1 MTHRVIFSIF
11 LLLTGATSCSLIKDQ
26 KVQHLTYQDFTE
38 KIWDIEKQP
47 DSFAF
52 KGNTAI
58 IVDFYAKWCGPC
70 VQLLPIMEKM
80 ANEYEGDLT
89 IYKVDVDKEKD
100 LATVFKI
107 QGLPAM
113 LCISSTGS
121 RVRRYN
127 GLPSEEDLR
136 TIIEEELI
144 DKPTQP

>member
-1 MTHRVIFSIF
+1 MTHRVIFSI
-11 LLLTGATSCSLIKDQ
+11 LLLLIGVTSCSLKQDS
-26 KVQHLTYQDFTE
+26 KVQHLTYQSFTE
-38 KIWDIEKQP
+38 KIWDIDKQP

-52 KGNTAI
+52 KGNTAV

-100 LATVFKI
+100 LATAFKI

-113 LCISSTGS
+113 LCFSSTGS
-121 RVRRYN
+121 HVRRYN
-127 GLPSEEDLR
+127 GLPSEADLR
-136 TIIEEELI
+136 TIIEEELL

>member
-1 MTHRVIFSIF
+1 MKKAIVSF
-11 LLLTGATSCSLIKDQ
+11 LLLLVCTTACSLKKDS
-26 KVQHLTYQDFTE
+26 KVQHLTYQGFNE
-38 KIWDIEKQP
+38 KIWDLEKHP

-52 KGNTAI
+52 KGNTAV

-70 VQLLPIMEKM
+70 VKLLPIMEKM

-89 IYKVDVDKEKD
+89 IYKVDMDKEKD

-121 RVRRYN
+121 HVRRYN

-136 TIIEEELI
+136 TIIKEELL

>member
-11 LLLTGATSCSLIKDQ
+11 LLLIGATSCSIKEES
-26 KVQHLTYQDFTE
+26 KVQHLTYQGFTE
-38 KIWDIEKQP
+38 RIWDIEKQP

-100 LATVFKI
+100 LATAFKI

-113 LCISSTGS
+113 LCISSTGNH
-121 RVRRYN
+121 VRRYN

-136 TIIEEELI
+136 TIIEEELL